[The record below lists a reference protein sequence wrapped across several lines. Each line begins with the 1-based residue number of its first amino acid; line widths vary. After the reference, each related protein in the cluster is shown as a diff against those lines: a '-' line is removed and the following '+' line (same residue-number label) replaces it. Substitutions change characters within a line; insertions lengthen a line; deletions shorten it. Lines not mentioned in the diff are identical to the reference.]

1 MPEAAPNPVYL
12 RTQRGLAAF
21 VSAAAATRVLDKALA
36 DAGVQP
42 SRVRARQMK
51 ALLLG
56 PVLDELD
63 RILPRGGLERNLE
76 ALAAGLEDGVPPL
89 VPMSAAPRTSS
100 AQPGSAQV
108 ARSRT
113 ARVISGVRTELV
125 RQRVNSADELQ
136 QAVLQLAAIDN
147 VTLVAAV
154 RASGATEFS
163 RGTGDVASLARLG
176 RMALSLLSRS
186 GPLQMFYVTTAS
198 SSLLLFPWGSD
209 ALLLT
214 GRPELN
220 VGAVVTSFKDL
231 ILNKEET

>member
-1 MPEAAPNPVYL
+1 M
-12 RTQRGLAAF
+12 R
-21 VSAAAATRVLDKALA
+21 
-36 DAGVQP
+36 
-42 SRVRARQMK
+42 

-76 ALAAGLEDGVPPL
+76 VLAARLDDAEAPL
-89 VPMSAAPRTSS
+89 VPISAAPRTGY

-113 ARVISGVRTELV
+113 ARVVSGVRTELV
-125 RQRVNSADELQ
+125 KQRPNSASDLQ
-136 QAVLQLAAIDN
+136 DAVLSLAAIDN

-154 RASGATEFS
+154 RSSGATEFS
-163 RGTGDVASLARLG
+163 RGQGDIASLARLG
-176 RMALSLLSRS
+176 RLALSLLTRS
-186 GPLQMFYVTTAS
+186 GPLQLFFVTTER

-231 ILNKEET
+231 VRNKEET